1 VLGDGGPGVSPGQ
14 AEALATL
21 RNIKN
26 AEYSKAIEDNMGGAI
41 FLIQDNGHL
50 MEMNEQDYDS
60 EDLLQGLL
68 AKYPNI
74 LAGDQINSIE
84 PRRWLLI
91 AREASLPSEE
101 DGAGRWSVD
110 HLFLD
115 QDAIPTLVEVKRS
128 KDTRIRREV
137 VGQMLDYAAN
147 AVVYW
152 PVERIRAQ
160 FEVTCQSQGREGEK
174 ALAEFLGPAADPEEY
189 WQKMKTNLQAGKVRM
204 VFVADKIP
212 VELQRIVEFLNV
224 QMDPAEVLALE
235 VKQFLGQGLKTLVPR
250 VIGQMAM
257 DKPERGREAR
267 QWDEAS
273 FFLDLESRR
282 GIEESKIAREILE
295 WAKARNL
302 RIWWGKGKIYGSFFP
317 MFDYQGN
324 SYFLMSVWTYGTIEV
339 QFQMMKN
346 KSPFDN
352 EDKRLELLQRLNEI
366 SGISFPSDAIN
377 RRPSLGLS
385 TLEDEAVL
393 KKFLNTFDWVIQEI
407 KSSPD
412 L

>member
-1 VLGDGGPGVSPGQ
+1 
-14 AEALATL
+14 
-21 RNIKN
+21 
-26 AEYSKAIEDNMGGAI
+26 MGGAI
-41 FLIQDNGHL
+41 FLIQDNGQL
-50 MEMNEQDYDS
+50 MEMNEQEYDS
-60 EDLLQGLL
+60 EDLLQNLL

-101 DGAGRWSVD
+101 DGSARWSVD

-174 ALAEFLGPAADPEEY
+174 ALAEFLGPEADPEEY
-189 WQKMKTNLQAGKVRM
+189 WQKMKTNLQAGKVRL

-212 VELQRIVEFLNV
+212 PELQRIVEFLNS

-257 DKPERGREAR
+257 DKPKSGREAK

-282 GIEESKIAREILE
+282 EIEESKVASKILE

-302 RIWWGKGKIYGSFFP
+302 RIWWGKGKKFGSFFP
-317 MFDYQGN
+317 MFDYKGN
-324 SYFLMSVWTYGTIEV
+324 SYFLFSIWTYGTIEV
-339 QFQMMKN
+339 QFQWMKTR
-346 KSPFDN
+346 SPFDN
-352 EDKRLELLQRLNEI
+352 EGKRLELLQRLNEI
-366 SGISFPSDAIN
+366 PGISLPPDAIN

-385 TLEDEAVL
+385 TLLDEAVL

-407 KSSPD
+407 KSSYD